1 MMPWPRP
8 AKRSARTQPQPQTT
22 EESPDSAKALA
33 RRGGQ
38 CDRLPT
44 ATSRARSGHLAENTQ
59 PPVPPLC
66 EPGHDA
72 FKRSDDLWTAAPF
85 AGIQPVGRALWECR
99 HCPACGSTVIR
110 PVSVGRA
117 LALLIDAL
125 LACPPADSTL
135 RSAML
140 LSRWAEEH
148 LPLTLRSIPQSAER
162 QAHHGDA
169 AQHPL

>member
-1 MMPWPRP
+1 MRPWSQP
-8 AKRSARTQPQPQTT
+8 AKRAVRNHRQSQTT
-22 EESPDSAKALA
+22 QSPGATLDLFAGSECQRRQSESKNGGSGKLAAEALA
-33 RRGGQ
+33 S
-38 CDRLPT
+38 T
-44 ATSRARSGHLAENTQ
+44 
-59 PPVPPLC
+59 LC
-66 EPGHDA
+66 EPEHTPL
-72 FKRSDDLWTAAPF
+72 KRNDDLWTAAPF

-125 LACPPADSTL
+125 LAIPPTDSTL

-148 LPLTLRSIPQSAER
+148 LPLTLRSMPQSAER

-169 AQHPL
+169 AQYPL